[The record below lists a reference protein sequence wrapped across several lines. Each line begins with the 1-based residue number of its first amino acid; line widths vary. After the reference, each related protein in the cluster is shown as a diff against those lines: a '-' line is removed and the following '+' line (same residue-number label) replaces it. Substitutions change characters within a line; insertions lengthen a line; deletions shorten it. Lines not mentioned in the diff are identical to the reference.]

1 MLLRGLDNLKSG
13 NAGSLYFGRS
23 AIAGKIRAGV
33 GLSKEVRL
41 LVTSQDTVGQIGVA
55 IFPVW
60 DWSSVTFSYLES
72 IATVRVQRQERL
84 ALITYGKE

>member
-1 MLLRGLDNLKSG
+1 VANRVAN
-13 NAGSLYFGRS
+13 Y
-23 AIAGKIRAGV
+23 
-33 GLSKEVRL
+33 
-41 LVTSQDTVGQIGVA
+41 DTVGQIGVA
-55 IFPVW
+55 IFPIR

>member
-1 MLLRGLDNLKSG
+1 LKSG

-33 GLSKEVRL
+33 SFLKEAELRVANR
-41 LVTSQDTVGQIGVA
+41 VVNYDTVGQIGVA
-55 IFPVW
+55 IFPIR
-60 DWSSVTFSYLES
+60 DWSSVTFSYLAS

>member
-1 MLLRGLDNLKSG
+1 LKSG

-23 AIAGKIRAGV
+23 AIAGKIRADV
-33 GLSKEVRL
+33 GFLKEVVLRVAN
-41 LVTSQDTVGQIGVA
+41 LVAKYDTVGQIRIA
-55 IFPVW
+55 IFPIR
-60 DWSSVTFSYLES
+60 DWSSVTFSSLES